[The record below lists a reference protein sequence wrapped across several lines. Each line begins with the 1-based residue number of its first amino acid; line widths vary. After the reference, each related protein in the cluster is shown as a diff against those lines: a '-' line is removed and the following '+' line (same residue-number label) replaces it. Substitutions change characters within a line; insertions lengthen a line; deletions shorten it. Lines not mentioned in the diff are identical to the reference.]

1 MRLGPRMTQEKQ
13 STKAGFTSSKYVK
26 MVLVVIMALLLFG
39 GPYVL
44 YVMHDLAKLRLTYS
58 AIGGAGSIVLGLFLL
73 WYLIRAKI
81 IT

>member
-1 MRLGPRMTQEKQ
+1 MRRGPRMTQEKQ
-13 STKAGFTSSKYVK
+13 STKAGFTSSKYIK
-26 MVLVVIMALLLFG
+26 MLLVIIMALLLFG

-44 YVMHDLAKLRLTYS
+44 YVIYNVVKLSFTYS
-58 AIGGAGSIVLGLFLL
+58 AIAGLSTIVLGLLLL

>member
-1 MRLGPRMTQEKQ
+1 MRYEQKMTQQKQ
-13 STKAGFTSSKYVK
+13 SIKTGFTSSKYVK
-26 MVLVVIMALLLFG
+26 MLLIIIMALLLFG

-44 YVMHDLAKLRLTYS
+44 YAMHDLAKLRLSYS
-58 AIGGAGSIVLGLFLL
+58 AIGGIGSIVLGLLLL

>member
-1 MRLGPRMTQEKQ
+1 MTKEKE
-13 STKAGFTSSKYVK
+13 STKAGFASSKYMK
-26 MVLVVIMALLLFG
+26 LLLLIIMALLLFG

-44 YVMHDLAKLRLTYS
+44 YAMHDLAKLRFSYS
-58 AIGGAGSIVLGLFLL
+58 AIGGAGSIVLGLLLL